1 MTESLSA
8 WLATDSV
15 PPDLYAVGFQEL
27 DLSKE
32 AFLFPDSAREQPWS
46 EAVFKGLH
54 PGAKYR
60 EVRRIRLVGMML
72 LVYVKESLRAFI
84 KDEIAQSV
92 GTGLMGT
99 MGNKGGVAVSLKF
112 HNTSICFVNSHLA
125 AHTHEYERRNQD
137 FHNIT
142 KRLLFVPDPLNPVRQ
157 FNIDYHDVVLWLGDL
172 NYRLMEGTF
181 DLDSVKD
188 MIAQRQFEPLLQLD
202 QLRLSRSANKSFRG
216 YKEAA
221 VQFPPTYKYDPGT
234 DDFDSSEKARI
245 PAWCDRILWK
255 ANDVGSCRRTSNAM
269 VGGVDPSPTGE
280 SLVRQL
286 TYRSHPRL
294 KLSDHKPVSAL
305 FDAKVKVV
313 DQKKQKKVYEEIM
326 KHLDK
331 LENDYLPQ
339 VECDTLEL
347 KFGVVSFMESSMQ
360 SVGITNTGQ
369 VMRMLFYLF

>member
-1 MTESLSA
+1 M
-8 WLATDSV
+8 
-15 PPDLYAVGFQEL
+15 

-32 AFLFPDSAREQPWS
+32 AFLFPDSAREPQWTD
-46 EAVFKGLH
+46 AVEKGLH
-54 PGAKYR
+54 PGAKYQR
-60 EVRRIRLVGMML
+60 VQRIRLVGMML

-84 KDEIAQSV
+84 TDVHAQSV

-137 FHNIT
+137 FRSINA
-142 KRLLFVPDPLNPVRQ
+142 RLLFLPDPLNPSKMYD
-157 FNIDYHDVVLWLGDL
+157 IDNHDVVLWLGDL
-172 NYRLMEGTF
+172 NYRLQEGTH
-181 DLDSVKD
+181 DLETVKH
-188 MIAQRQFEPLLQLD
+188 MIGQRQFEPLLQLD
-202 QLRLSRSANKSFRG
+202 QLRLSRVAKKSFQG
-216 YKEAA
+216 YKEATI
-221 VQFPPTYKYDPGT
+221 QFPPTYKYDPGT
-234 DDFDSSEKARI
+234 DEFDSSEKARI

-255 ANDVGSCRRTSNAM
+255 SHGISSRRTSQSGSSNQP
-269 VGGVDPSPTGE
+269 GIDEG
-280 SLVRQL
+280 LVRQL
-286 TYRSHPRL
+286 SYRSHPKL

-347 KFGVVSFMESSMQ
+347 NFGPVTFMESSMR
-360 SVGITNTGQ
+360 SFGITNTGQ
-369 VMRMLFYLF
+369 VRYQAN